1 MMRKWHK
8 AVGALALGLV
18 LAAPVSGC
26 AGRPAPR
33 PEPKTAN
40 PAGGIDPTLSNAV
53 TTTAAGYWGAGTVA
67 AIVKG
72 NVALVAMQLNS
83 IQPGGTEGGPLTGK
97 AHDVDYPGSS
107 PSGGPTYLQ
116 GPGGSVG
123 ASPARPGGQ
132 IIPGG
137 ATPGGSPNYTQAVPN
152 AAGMNQTQGMTT
164 TTPAPS
170 GSSVGAAPMDV
181 MTRLADHIRAK
192 HPGIVEVRYAT
203 TPDEARRV
211 SEIAQA
217 LQSGGPVSQHS
228 AEIDALLAKAVPAGT
243 TEFRPSTPPAGTRS

>member
-1 MMRKWHK
+1 
-8 AVGALALGLV
+8 
-18 LAAPVSGC
+18 
-26 AGRPAPR
+26 
-33 PEPKTAN
+33 
-40 PAGGIDPTLSNAV
+40 
-53 TTTAAGYWGAGTVA
+53 
-67 AIVKG
+67 
-72 NVALVAMQLNS
+72 
-83 IQPGGTEGGPLTGK
+83 
-97 AHDVDYPGSS
+97 
-107 PSGGPTYLQ
+107 
-116 GPGGSVG
+116 
-123 ASPARPGGQ
+123 
-132 IIPGG
+132 
-137 ATPGGSPNYTQAVPN
+137 
-152 AAGMNQTQGMTT
+152 MNQTQGMTT